1 VNKVPTSCREY
12 FSSVSAW
19 LVRSPPDGGGECHR
33 SDGNAGVRGSLKG
46 ALTYGCIYLV
56 NRRSTRRLCRRSINS
71 TNFRCWELRG
81 VCRVEEQR
89 QGRTVEC
96 EAELVRA
103 ADWSAA
109 QGGFI
114 RRPTSYSFLSNHG
127 IHLPFVCENRQHR
140 HVTHRHVPQ

>member
-1 VNKVPTSCREY
+1 MNKVPTSCREY

-71 TNFRCWELRG
+71 TNFRCWELRE

-103 ADWSAA
+103 ADWAA
-109 QGGFI
+109 ALGGLSDALRVI
-114 RRPTSYSFLSNHG
+114 RFYRTTASTFLSFAR
-127 IHLPFVCENRQHR
+127 IDST
-140 HVTHRHVPQ
+140 VT